1 MFYRVTQSQMSITA
15 RNYLAKQTSE
25 LFTAQQ
31 QISSGL
37 RIQKPADDPAGM
49 RRSLIQKDR
58 IERLEAHEVSVAHT
72 KSRLSQA
79 DVQLRNAND
88 LLTKAREI
96 ALQAPQ
102 ITDDSERRVLAQ
114 ELDGL
119 MSQMRSIANS
129 SDATGYLFSGTA
141 ANTMPFAE
149 TTAAGGQSRYDGTTQ
164 NTAIYIAGDVDRQTL
179 LSGDQI
185 FKPVSR
191 ENAVLIGTSGAAI
204 GTGTNSA
211 VGTKTLTVTHTLT
224 TFSGGSGIQTGT
236 SSAASDTVLGQS
248 GTHSLVINDIS
259 GTGASGT
266 ISLNGGPAV
275 SYTNG
280 LSDLAVTG
288 LDGEVVYVDT
298 TAITPGFSGSVDL
311 TATGSLSIDG
321 GLTLTPITYD
331 ANQQIIDSRD
341 GAVVN
346 IDTTGMSKAGSDQL
360 EFPGTSDIF
369 NVLRELRDDLL
380 NTRGLSL
387 PDQNEALNRRLSDV
401 ERVQD
406 HLLNIV
412 GVQSVT
418 LEQIDRLASRTEDL
432 KLAEKVNYSDN
443 VSADVAQAALR
454 LQELNN
460 LQQFTMAAVGQLLT
474 PNLLN
479 YIN

>member
-141 ANTMPFAE
+141 ANTVPFSE

-164 NTAIYIAGDVDRQTL
+164 NTALYIAGDVDRQTL

-211 VGTKTLTVTHTLT
+211 VGTKTLTVTHALT

-236 SSAASDTVLGQS
+236 SSTASDTVLGQS

-259 GTGASGT
+259 GTGASG
-266 ISLNGGPAV
+266 AV
-275 SYTNG
+275 
-280 LSDLAVTG
+280 L
-288 LDGEVVYVDT
+288 
-298 TAITPGFSGSVDL
+298 
-311 TATGSLSIDG
+311 
-321 GLTLTPITYD
+321 
-331 ANQQIIDSRD
+331 
-341 GAVVN
+341 
-346 IDTTGMSKAGSDQL
+346 
-360 EFPGTSDIF
+360 
-369 NVLRELRDDLL
+369 
-380 NTRGLSL
+380 
-387 PDQNEALNRRLSDV
+387 
-401 ERVQD
+401 
-406 HLLNIV
+406 
-412 GVQSVT
+412 
-418 LEQIDRLASRTEDL
+418 
-432 KLAEKVNYSDN
+432 
-443 VSADVAQAALR
+443 
-454 LQELNN
+454 
-460 LQQFTMAAVGQLLT
+460 
-474 PNLLN
+474 
-479 YIN
+479 

>member
-25 LFTAQQ
+25 LFTTQQ
-31 QISSGL
+31 QISSGV
-37 RIQKPADDPAGM
+37 RIQRPADDPAGM

-58 IERLEAHEVSVAHT
+58 IERLEAHEAAVATT
-72 KSRLSQA
+72 KSRVSQA
-79 DVQLRNAND
+79 HVQLRDAND

-96 ALQAPQ
+96 ALQSPQ
-102 ITDDSERRVLAQ
+102 ITDNSERQVLAQ

-119 MSQMRSIANS
+119 MNQMRSIANS
-129 SDATGYLFSGTA
+129 SDETGYLFSGTA
-141 ANTMPFAE
+141 ATTMPFAE
-149 TTAAGGQSRYDGTTQ
+149 TTTAGGQSRYDGTTQ
-164 NTAIYIAGDVDRQTL
+164 STAMYIAGDVDRQAL

-191 ENAVLIGTSGAAI
+191 GNAVLIGTSGAAM

-224 TFSGGSGIQTGT
+224 TYAGGSGIQTGT
-236 SSAASDTVLGQS
+236 SSAASDTVLGQT
-248 GTHSLVINDIS
+248 GTHSLMINDTS
-259 GTGASGT
+259 GTGGSGT

>member
-25 LFTAQQ
+25 LFTTQQ
-31 QISSGL
+31 QISSGV

-49 RRSLIQKDR
+49 RRALIQKDR

-79 DVQLRNAND
+79 HVQLRSAND

-102 ITDDSERRVLAQ
+102 ITDESERRVLAQ

-119 MSQMRSIANS
+119 MDQMRSIANS
-129 SDATGYLFSGTA
+129 SDETGYLFSGTA
-141 ANTMPFAE
+141 ATTMPFPE
-149 TTAAGGQSRYDGTTQ
+149 TTAASGQSTYTGTAQ
-164 NTAIYIAGDVDRQTL
+164 NTAMYIAGDVERQVL

-185 FKPVSR
+185 FKSMSR
-191 ENAVLIGTSGAAI
+191 ENGILIGTSGAAV

-211 VGTKTLTVTHTLT
+211 VGTKTLTITHALT
-224 TFSGGSGIQTGT
+224 SFSAGSGVQSGT
-236 SSAASDTVLGQS
+236 SSASDTVLGEA
-248 GTHSLVINDIS
+248 GTNTLVINDTS
-259 GTGASGT
+259 GTGAAGT
-266 ISLNGGPAV
+266 ISLNGGPPV
-275 SYTNG
+275 SFTNAT
-280 LSDLAVTG
+280 SDLAVTG
-288 LDGEVVYVDT
+288 PDGAVVYVNT
-298 TAITPGFSGSVDL
+298 TAITPGFNGSVDV
-311 TATGSLSIDG
+311 TGTGSLSIDG
-321 GLTLTPITYD
+321 GLTSAPITYS
-331 ANQQIIDSRD
+331 ANQQVIDSRD
-341 GAVVN
+341 GSVVN
-346 IDTTGMSKAGSDQL
+346 LDTTGMRKAGSDQL

-380 NTRGLSL
+380 NTRGLS
-387 PDQNEALNRRLSDV
+387 PSDQNAALNRRLSDV

-418 LEQIDRLASRTEDL
+418 LEQIDRLATRTEDL

-443 VSADVAQAALR
+443 ISADVAQAALR

-460 LQQFTMAAVGQLLT
+460 LQQYTMAAIGQLLT

-479 YIN
+479 YIQ